1 VEAARRAG
9 MRAVVLTTTL
19 PAEAFAE
26 FDNVIAM
33 ARDFSELDIDALFAA
48 ATN

>member
-1 VEAARRAG
+1 
-9 MRAVVLTTTL
+9 VVVSTTL

-33 ARDFSELDIDALFAA
+33 ARDFSELDVEELFAS